1 LAKGDRDPPSFST
14 SDGQAGRGNL
24 WKRPEFIPVERLLVA
39 AGFPQKESEASYG
52 AGSLALAK
60 SASTGQAFKTG
71 VTDRGS
77 QYLRGE
83 FLKFIE

>member
-1 LAKGDRDPPSFST
+1 MDKRVGEILGKDPNLPQQNAYLSP
-14 SDGQAGRGNL
+14 QA
-24 WKRPEFIPVERLLVA
+24 
-39 AGFPQKESEASYG
+39 Y
-52 AGSLALAK
+52 SLALAK